1 MADTNRQIK
10 IDELNFDGIRSNLRN
25 FLAGQDTFK
34 DYNFEG
40 SALSVILDLL
50 AYNTHYNA
58 MYTNMA
64 LNEMFIDSA
73 SKRESVLSI
82 CKTLGY
88 TPRSASSAY
97 SNVTIQ
103 ISGYYSDSGI
113 VTLPAKSVFT
123 ASTVEGD
130 SFYFSNKDEI
140 MVPLYNGLYTFENL
154 DIFEGTYFTEKYI
167 HQPTTQYYLNNTP
180 ADLSSL
186 EVYVFPN
193 ISSSEYIL
201 FNKAE
206 DLVAL
211 DSNSAVYFVREIANN
226 KYQLEFGDG
235 VIGKSLNV
243 GSYVKLVY
251 RTSNGIA
258 ANGSKNFK
266 LDSSLFPGGTITI
279 TTNSIANGGQD
290 AEDLQSIKF
299 NAPRHFSTQNRAV
312 TENDFKNIIFKQFSN
327 VNSIQVWG
335 GENNT
340 PPQYGKVFVSVQ
352 PKTSDYLNDI
362 EKDYIINTILKPK
375 SIITTSVQLV
385 DPIYLNIIIDST
397 VYYNSKATT
406 KSSSV
411 ISGLVVENL
420 LKYNTN
426 DLMTFDSVF
435 RHSKIVRII
444 DSSDK
449 SIQSNV
455 TNITLSREI
464 SPKFN
469 VQAQYYVDI
478 GNPIY
483 YTGSKEN
490 AFQSTG
496 FYISTGGDTIYY
508 LKDDGIGNIQL
519 YYVSQGSSIVTNA
532 KIGSLDYSNGV
543 INISAGLNIIALAS
557 DSFMFY
563 IKPSSYDVVAL
574 RDQVIRIN
582 QNDLKVVAT
591 IDPVA
596 SGSARGGN
604 AYIFT
609 PNRK

>member
-10 IDELNFDGIRSNLRN
+10 IDELNFDGIRSNLRT
-25 FLAGQDTFK
+25 FLSGQDTFK

-58 MYTNMA
+58 MYTNMT
-64 LNEMFIDSA
+64 LNEMFLDSA

-88 TPRSASSAY
+88 TPRSAASSK
-97 SNVTIQ
+97 SNITIQ
-103 ISGYYSDSGI
+103 VSGYTTDNGI
-113 VTLPAKSVFT
+113 ATLPEKSIFT
-123 ASTVEGD
+123 ATTVEGD
-130 SFYFSNKDEI
+130 SFYFSNKDQL
-140 MVPLYNGLYTFENL
+140 MVPLFNGLYTFENL
-154 DIFEGTYFTEKYI
+154 DIYEGIYYVEKYI
-167 HQPTTQYYLNNTP
+167 HQPTTQYYLKNTP

-186 EVYVFPN
+186 EVYVYPT
-193 ISSSEYIL
+193 ISSSEFIL
-201 FNKAE
+201 FNRAE

-211 DSNSAVYFVREIANN
+211 DSQSSVYFIREIEDS

-235 VIGKSLNV
+235 VIGKALNV
-243 GSYVKLVY
+243 GNYVKIVY
-251 RTSNGIA
+251 RTSNGVA
-258 ANGSKNFK
+258 ANGSKGFK
-266 LDSSLFPGGTITI
+266 LDGSLFSGGSVTV
-279 TTNSIANGGQD
+279 TTNSVANGGQD

-312 TENDFKNIIFKQFSN
+312 TENDFKSIIFKSFSN

-340 PPQYGKVFVSVQ
+340 PPQFGKVFVSVQ

-362 EKDYIINTILKPK
+362 EKDYIINTIIKPK
-375 SIITTSVQLV
+375 SMITTSVVLV

-406 KSSSV
+406 KSASV
-411 ISGLVVENL
+411 ISGLVAETL
-420 LKYNTN
+420 LNYNTN
-426 DLMTFDSVF
+426 ELMTFDSVF
-435 RHSKIVRII
+435 RHSKIVRLI

-449 SIQSNV
+449 AIQSNV
-455 TNITLSREI
+455 TNITLSREV
-464 SPKFN
+464 SVKFN

-483 YTGSKEN
+483 YTGSDET

-496 FYISTGGDTIYY
+496 FYTSTGGDIVHY
-508 LKDDGIGNIQL
+508 LKDDGVGNIKL
-519 YYVSQGSSIVTNA
+519 YYISQGSTIVTNA
-532 KIGSLDYSNGV
+532 KIGSIDYSNGV
-543 INISAGLNIIALAS
+543 INISGLNIIALAS
-557 DSFMFY
+557 DNFMFY
-563 IKPSSYDVVAL
+563 MKPSSYDVVAL

-582 QNDLKVVAT
+582 QNDLKIVAT

>member
-10 IDELNFDGIRSNLRN
+10 IDELNFDGIKANLRT
-25 FLAGQDTFK
+25 FLAAQDTFK

-88 TPRSASSAY
+88 TPRSAASSK
-97 SNVTIQ
+97 SNVSI
-103 ISGYYSDSGI
+103 IVSGYDTPNG
-113 VTLPAKSVFT
+113 VATLPAKSIFT
-123 ASTVEGD
+123 ATTVEGD
-130 SFYFSNKDEI
+130 SYYFSNKDAL
-140 MVPLYNGLYTFENL
+140 MTPLYNGVYTFDNL
-154 DIFEGTYFTEKYI
+154 DIYEGTYYAEKYI
-167 HQPTTQYYLNNTP
+167 HQTTTQYYLTNTP

-193 ISSSEYIL
+193 ISSSEFIL
-201 FNKAE
+201 YNKAE
-206 DLVAL
+206 DLVSL
-211 DSNSAVYFVREIANN
+211 DSTSAVYFVREIADN

-235 VIGKSLNV
+235 IIGKALSN
-243 GSYVKLVY
+243 GNYVKIVY
-251 RTSNGIA
+251 RTSNGSA
-258 ANGSKNFK
+258 ANGSKGFRI
-266 LDSSLFPGGTITI
+266 DGSIFSGGSVTV

-312 TENDFKNIIFKQFSN
+312 TENDFKNIIFKSFSN
-327 VNSIQVWG
+327 VKSIQVWG

-375 SIITTSVQLV
+375 SIITTSVHLV
-385 DPIYLNIIIDST
+385 DPIYLNIIIDAT

-406 KSSSV
+406 KSANV
-411 ISGLVVENL
+411 ISGLVAENL
-420 LKYNTN
+420 INYNDN
-426 DLMTFDSVF
+426 ELMTFDSVF
-435 RHSKIVRII
+435 RHSKIASLI
-444 DSSDK
+444 DATDK

-483 YTGSKEN
+483 YTGSEET

-496 FYISTGGDTIYY
+496 FYTSTGGDTIYY
-508 LKDDGIGNIQL
+508 LKDDGTGNVQL
-519 YYVSQGSSIVTNA
+519 YYVSQGANIVTNA
-532 KIGSLDYSNGV
+532 KIGSVDYSNGV
-543 INISAGLNIIALAS
+543 INISGLNIIALAS
-557 DSFMFY
+557 DNFMFY
-563 IKPSSYDVVAL
+563 MKPSSYDVVAL

-596 SGSARGGN
+596 SGTARGGN